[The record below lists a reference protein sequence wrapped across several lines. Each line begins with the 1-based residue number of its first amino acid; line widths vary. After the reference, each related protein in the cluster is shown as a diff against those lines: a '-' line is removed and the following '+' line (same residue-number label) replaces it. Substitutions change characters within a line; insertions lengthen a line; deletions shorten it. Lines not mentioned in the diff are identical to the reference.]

1 MAPTASACVLVDA
14 PHHVASIAYGPSRTS
29 AERRSPRGG
38 RSLGMKVCITADQH
52 DGVPHARL
60 LSELGARLPRLT
72 HQVVLG
78 SPQPGQLSFHDEF
91 ESREPERAAPDADP
105 IG

>member
-1 MAPTASACVLVDA
+1 MSVRPV
-14 PHHVASIAYGPSRTS
+14 PQS

-38 RSLGMKVCITADQH
+38 RSLGTKVCITADQH

-78 SPQPGQLSFHDEF
+78 SPQPGQLSFRDEF

>member
-1 MAPTASACVLVDA
+1 
-14 PHHVASIAYGPSRTS
+14 
-29 AERRSPRGG
+29 
-38 RSLGMKVCITADQH
+38 VCITADQH

-78 SPQPGQLSFHDEF
+78 SPQPGQLSFRDEF